1 MNKFLLAII
10 LLTCLCINTTQAQ
23 SRDRLRIMTYNV
35 ENLFDTLHA
44 EGKSDTEFT
53 PQGERHWNARH
64 YWRKLVRI
72 GSVIAAAG
80 GNSPVDIVALAE
92 VENDSVLH
100 DLTKRTKLHKIGYEF
115 IITHADD
122 ARGINV
128 ALMYLPYRFRPFA
141 KDTLRITPPTG
152 HKLHQTRDVLH
163 VAGQVT
169 SGDTLD
175 MIVCHLPSQRGGK
188 PAQHYRLSVA
198 NAIRHLADSL
208 AAMRLHPQI
217 VITGDFNTSYPNAVF
232 DKALN
237 VRLPYNAE
245 HQVASANQLYLLTHD
260 MKGRND
266 VAGTYKFQGEWS
278 QLDHFIINAPLLHAT
293 RPDALHVEKCSC
305 KLADFPFLLRS
316 DKKGTGTHP
325 HRTYLGNFHQ
335 GGFSDHLPV
344 LLDLYY

>member
-1 MNKFLLAII
+1 MNKVPVIIFLL
-10 LLTCLCINTTQAQ
+10 LFLGINSIQAQ

-44 EGKSDTEFT
+44 VGKSDTEFT
-53 PQGERHWNARH
+53 PQGEHHWNAHH

-80 GNSPVDIVALAE
+80 GSSPVDIVALAE
-92 VENDSVLH
+92 VENDSVLY

-115 IITHADD
+115 IITHANN

-128 ALMYLPYRFRPFA
+128 ALMYLPYRFRPFV
-141 KDTLRITPPTG
+141 KDTLRIAPPAG
-152 HKLHQTRDVLH
+152 HKPRQTRDVLH

-175 MIVCHLPSQRGGK
+175 VIVCHLPSQRGGR
-188 PAQHYRLSVA
+188 PAQRYRLSVA
-198 NAIRHLADSL
+198 KAMRHLVDSL

-217 VITGDFNTSYPNAVF
+217 VITGDFNTSYPSAVF
-232 DKALN
+232 DEGLH
-237 VRLPYNAE
+237 VCLP
-245 HQVASANQLYLLTHD
+245 HTASAHAASTNQLYLLTHN

-266 VAGTYKFQGEWS
+266 VAGTYKYQGEWS
-278 QLDHFIINAPLLHAT
+278 QLDHFIVNAPLLHAT
-293 RPDALHVEKCSC
+293 RPDALHIEQSSC
-305 KLADFPFLLRS
+305 KLADFPFLLKP
-316 DKKGTGTHP
+316 DKKGNGTHP
-325 HRTYLGNFHQ
+325 FRTYLGNFHQ